1 MIYHHGRLSLCRA
14 LYLRGEDAVQL
25 AVHPG
30 AGGTLLQVQPRGK
43 AGLELS
49 RSTQEGKSETKKS
62 DTRFSLNV
70 SFMSWC

>member
-1 MIYHHGRLSLCRA
+1 MIYRHGRLSLCRA

-30 AGGTLLQVQPRGK
+30 AGCTLLQVQPRRK

-49 RSTQEGKSETKKS
+49 WSAQEGKSGIKKPC
-62 DTRFSLNV
+62 SLSEV
-70 SFMSWC
+70 FE